1 MDKHR
6 KKRTPPKGAGAK
18 AGRKPLAGLARKKA
32 RFDPDYI
39 ALDLT
44 YRCNLAC
51 SFCFMTESR
60 KKAAPGGEL
69 TLSGLKEL
77 VDGLSQRPRKF
88 YLAGGE
94 PSLKNGLVELV
105 SHIKKRG
112 HFCRITTNAF
122 GLGKDGASRL
132 MDAGLDEFTVSL
144 HGEPAV
150 HDKIVGAK
158 GAAARIEELFRL
170 VTSRENRQTTIS
182 AWCTISGPNHARLYK
197 AYRYFSSLKPDSVMF
212 SHMDYITGRDLA
224 ATKAILRSRLGS
236 GTVLKA
242 SEHLVA
248 GISAAALAKEIEKI
262 KAGRGAA
269 VNFFPDLGREELE
282 GWYSPS
288 SGFQKRGFCL
298 AQWKGLWL
306 GPRGELVP
314 CQPLGH
320 EMGSVRKTPP
330 LKAFSAGPASKFR
343 KALLRQG
350 GFLPTCSRCGRSSY
364 SSTYCLKAAVPAGT
378 GKP

>member
-1 MDKHR
+1 MAGGR
-6 KKRTPPKGAGAK
+6 GAGRAP
-18 AGRKPLAGLARKKA
+18 RAGLPGKQAK
-32 RFDPDYI
+32 FDPDYV

-44 YRCNLAC
+44 YRCNLSC

-60 KKAAPGGEL
+60 AKAAPGGEL
-69 TLSGLKEL
+69 TLAELKEL

-94 PSLKNGLVELV
+94 PSLKKGLAELV

-122 GLGKDGASRL
+122 GLGKTGAKEL

-150 HDKIVGAK
+150 HDKVVGVK

-170 VTSRENRQTTIS
+170 VNASGSRKTAIS
-182 AWCTISGPNHARLYK
+182 AWCTIGGPNHSRLYK
-197 AYRYFSSLKPDSVMF
+197 AYRYFSSLKPDSIMF
-212 SHMDYITGRDLA
+212 SHMDYITERDLA
-224 ATKAILRSRLGS
+224 ATKEILRSRLGS

-242 SEHLVA
+242 SEQLAA
-248 GISAAALAKEIEKI
+248 GVSAAVLAKEIEKI
-262 KAGRGAA
+262 KAASGPA

-282 GWYSPS
+282 AWYSPV

-298 AQWKGLWL
+298 AQWKGLWI
-306 GPRGELVP
+306 GPRGEVVP

-320 EMGSVRKTPP
+320 EMGNIKKTAP
-330 LKAFSAGPASKFR
+330 LKVFSAGPAAKFR
-343 KALLRQG
+343 KTLLGQG

>member
-1 MDKHR
+1 MAERRDKKLPR
-6 KKRTPPKGAGAK
+6 KAGGPGAGRAP
-18 AGRKPLAGLARKKA
+18 RAGLPGPQAK
-32 RFDPDYI
+32 FDPDYV

-44 YRCNLAC
+44 YRCNLSC

-60 KKAAPGGEL
+60 SKAAPGGEL
-69 TLSGLKEL
+69 TLTGLKEL
-77 VDGLSQRPRKF
+77 VDGLSQRPRRF

-94 PSLKNGLVELV
+94 PSLKKGLAELIN
-105 SHIKKRG
+105 HIKKRG

-122 GLGKDGASRL
+122 SLDASGAKSL
-132 MDAGLDEFTVSL
+132 IEAGLDEFTVSL

-150 HDKIVGAK
+150 HDKLVGAK

-170 VTSRENRQTTIS
+170 VTSAEKRKTAIS
-182 AWCTISGPNHARLYK
+182 AWCTISGPNHSRLYR
-197 AYRYFSSLKPDSVMF
+197 AYRYFKTLKPDSIMF
-212 SHMDYITGRDLA
+212 SHMDYITARDLA
-224 ATKAILRSRLGS
+224 ATKEILSGQLGS

-242 SEHLVA
+242 SEHLVE
-248 GISAAALAKEIEKI
+248 GISAAALAREIRKI
-262 KAGRGAA
+262 KADSGPA
-269 VNFFPDLGREELE
+269 VNFFPDLSLEEMK

-306 GPRGELVP
+306 GPRGEVVP

-320 EMGSVRKTPP
+320 EMGSVGKTAP
-330 LKAFSAGPASKFR
+330 LGAFSAGPAARFR

-364 SSTYCLKAAVPAGT
+364 SSTYCVRT
-378 GKP
+378 GKS

>member
-1 MDKHR
+1 MAERRDKKLPR
-6 KKRTPPKGAGAK
+6 KAGGAGRAP
-18 AGRKPLAGLARKKA
+18 RAGLPGPQAK
-32 RFDPDYI
+32 FDPDYV

-44 YRCNLAC
+44 YRCNLSC

-60 KKAAPGGEL
+60 SKAAPGGEL
-69 TLSGLKEL
+69 TLAGLKEL
-77 VDGLSQRPRKF
+77 VDGLSQRPRRF

-94 PSLKNGLVELV
+94 PSLKKGLAELV

-122 GLGKDGASRL
+122 SLGASGAKSL
-132 MDAGLDEFTVSL
+132 IEAGLDEFTVSL

-150 HDKIVGAK
+150 HDKLVGAK

-170 VTSRENRQTTIS
+170 VTSAGKRKTAIS
-182 AWCTISGPNHARLYK
+182 AWCTISGPNHARLYR
-197 AYRYFSSLKPDSVMF
+197 AYRYFKTLKPDSIMF
-212 SHMDYITGRDLA
+212 SHMDYITARDLA
-224 ATKAILRSRLGS
+224 ATKEILRGQLGS

-242 SEHLVA
+242 SEHLVD
-248 GISAAALAKEIEKI
+248 GISAAALHKEIQKI
-262 KAGRGAA
+262 KAGRGPA
-269 VNFFPDLGREELE
+269 VNFFPDLSREELE

-306 GPRGELVP
+306 GPRGEVVP

-320 EMGSVRKTPP
+320 EMGSARKGAP
-330 LKAFSAGPASKFR
+330 LAAFGAGPAAKFR

-364 SSTYCLKAAVPAGT
+364 SSTYCVKAAIPAGA
-378 GKP
+378 GKS

>member
-1 MDKHR
+1 MAERRDKR
-6 KKRTPPKGAGAK
+6 LPRK
-18 AGRKPLAGLARKKA
+18 AGGRAGGRARRAGLPGTPAK
-32 RFDPDYI
+32 FDPDYV

-60 KKAAPGGEL
+60 SKAAPGGEL
-69 TLSGLKEL
+69 TLAELKEL

-94 PSLKNGLVELV
+94 PSLKKGLVELV
-105 SHIKKRG
+105 SHIKKRE

-170 VTSRENRQTTIS
+170 VASRENRRTTIS

-269 VNFFPDLGREELE
+269 VNFFPDLSREELE
-282 GWYSPS
+282 AWYSPS

-330 LKAFSAGPASKFR
+330 LKAFSAGPAAKFR